1 MSSNQRTV
9 VITGASSGIGL
20 GLAEAFLR
28 QGYNVVGNARTEE
41 RLAAAAA
48 HLEHSPRF
56 LGVAG
61 DIGERRTATR
71 VVERAVERFGAI
83 DVLVN
88 NAGIFIAKP
97 IAEYS
102 EQDLDTLIAT
112 NLKGFVYASQAA
124 AAHMV
129 PRRQGHIVNIT
140 ASIAMQPNIAVPA
153 ALPVLIKG
161 GINQAT
167 RALALELSP
176 HNVRVNAVAPGI
188 VDTPLYTPDMHGF
201 LNSLAPAGRIA
212 KVNEIADAVLYL
224 NDAEF
229 TTGVV
234 LPVDG
239 GMSSG
244 KW

>member
-1 MSSNQRTV
+1 MNNSRTA

-20 GLAEAFLR
+20 GLVQAYLDRGF
-28 QGYNVVGNARTEE
+28 NVVGNARSEE
-41 RLAAAAA
+41 RLAQVGAD
-48 HLEHSPRF
+48 LGYPERF

-61 DIGERRTATR
+61 DIAAPETSRRLF
-71 VVERAVERFGAI
+71 EQAVRRFGQADI
-83 DVLVN
+83 LIN
-88 NAGIFIAKP
+88 NAGIFLPKP
-97 IAEYS
+97 FTEYS
-102 EQDLDTLIAT
+102 EEDLESLLAT

-124 AAHMV
+124 ARHMI

-140 ASIAMQPNIAVPA
+140 ASVALQANISVPA
-153 ALPVLIKG
+153 LLPVLIKG

-176 HNVRVNAVAPGI
+176 HNIKVNAVAPGI
-188 VDTPLYTPDMHGF
+188 VDTPMHDPEARGF
-201 LNSLAPAGRIA
+201 LEGLQPAGRIGR
-212 KVNEIADAVLYL
+212 VEEIAAAVLYL
-224 NDAEF
+224 TDADF
-229 TTGVV
+229 TTGAV